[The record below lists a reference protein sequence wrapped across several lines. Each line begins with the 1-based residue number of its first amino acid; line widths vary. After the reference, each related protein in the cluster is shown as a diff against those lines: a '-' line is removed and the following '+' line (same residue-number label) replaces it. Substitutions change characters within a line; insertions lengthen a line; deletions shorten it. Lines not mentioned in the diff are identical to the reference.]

1 MTISMLEYLAGLRK
15 YGHTPLRIGTVTI
28 GRTVYAAGQF
38 TSPEREAPAGSRAA
52 LEGRNIPAETRM
64 ALMPIYRTDHV
75 TRGSVGP
82 VPNLL
87 PASYVRSHST
97 IYVAGPHT
105 WFISGWHERDNVL
118 WLNPAGYMFAHYR
131 RVSINVHWE
140 QSFDASM
147 HLASTDVLA
156 RINNQET
163 E

>member
-15 YGHTPLRIGTVTI
+15 HGHTPIQTGEVTI
-28 GRTVYAAGQF
+28 GRTVYVAGQF
-38 TSPEREAPAGSRAA
+38 TSPERNGMA
-52 LEGRNIPAETRM
+52 AETRM

-97 IYVAGPHT
+97 IYVDGPHT

-131 RVSINVHWE
+131 RVAMDVHWRE
-140 QSFDASM
+140 SFDTSM